1 MLFILYFCTSKQG
14 SMIQELK
21 VKNFLSFKDEVT
33 FSFEATKDTFAED
46 YQVVE
51 VVPGVRLLRFAMV
64 YGANASGKTN
74 LLKAF
79 EFLRAFWRKQASNV
93 EERTG
98 VVPFLFDR
106 VTPTEPTR
114 FEMVFYVGGVKY
126 HYLLELDENQ
136 VSLEKLC
143 YYKSVQPTMLF
154 VRKFK
159 DGKSEITYNP
169 SVIKLSMTEKE
180 KISLECL
187 KNMSFFAAIGKVNV
201 NLPDLYAVREWMVS
215 HFEKMIDPT
224 LSLTEAAEAQLSKD
238 DALRN
243 YLVNYFKNAS
253 FDISDIKTQAF
264 DIPAADFPFKIMTS
278 AQVNIKTYQTY
289 FEHSVENELE
299 NEKYKLP
306 IYLESYGTRRI
317 FGLATAIY
325 NIQKKNGFLMVDEI
339 EASLHPK
346 FLEKLLFEY
355 FKNKSQSQM
364 LVTIHDDSLLDLVN
378 DLVRKDSIWFTEK
391 KASGTSD
398 LYRLTDF
405 RGLNRLSSIRSAY
418 RLGRFGATMK

>member
-1 MLFILYFCTSKQG
+1 
-14 SMIQELK
+14 MIQEIK
-21 VKNFLSFKDEVT
+21 IKNFLSFKDEVT
-33 FSFEATKDTFAED
+33 FSFEATKDKFAEE

-64 YGANASGKTN
+64 YGANASGKSN

-79 EFLRAFWRKQASNV
+79 EFLRAFWQKQAKSV
-93 EERTG
+93 DDSTE
-98 VVPFLFDR
+98 VIPFLFDR
-106 VTPTEPTR
+106 TTPTEPSR
-114 FEMVFYVGGVKY
+114 FEMVFYVEGVKH

-136 VSLEKLC
+136 VSLEKLS

-159 DGKSEITYNP
+159 DGKSDITYNP

-187 KNMSFFAAIGKVNV
+187 KNMSFFAALGKVNV
-201 NLPDLYAVREWMVS
+201 NLPDLYAVRQWMVT
-215 HFEKMIDPT
+215 HLEKMIDPT
-224 LSLTEAAEAQLSKD
+224 LSLTGTAEARLAD
-238 DALRN
+238 DTVLRD
-243 YLVNYFKNAS
+243 YLVNYFRNTK
-253 FDISDIKTQAF
+253 FDISDIETKAVNVQKV
-264 DIPAADFPFKIMTS
+264 DFPSGILK
-278 AQVNIKTYQTY
+278 NITVKSYRTL
-289 FEHSVENELE
+289 FEHSITNDAGEET
-299 NEKYKLP
+299 YKLP
-306 IYLESYGTRRI
+306 LFLESYGTQRI

-325 NIQKKNGFLMVDEI
+325 DIQKKGGFLMVDEI

-346 FLEKLLFEY
+346 FLEKLLYEY
-355 FKNKSQSQM
+355 FKNESQSQM
-364 LVTIHDDSLLDLVN
+364 LVTIHDDSLLDLVD

>member
-1 MLFILYFCTSKQG
+1 
-14 SMIQELK
+14 MIQEIK
-21 VKNFLSFKDEVT
+21 IKNFLSFKDEVT
-33 FSFEATKDTFAED
+33 FSYEATKDKFAEE

-74 LLKAF
+74 LLIAF
-79 EFLRAFWRKQASNV
+79 KFLRDFWRKQASNV

-98 VVPFLFDR
+98 VIPFLFDR
-106 VTPTEPTR
+106 VTPTEPSR
-114 FEMVFYVGGVKY
+114 FELVFYVGGIKH

-143 YYKSVQPTMLF
+143 YYKSVHPTMLF

-159 DGKSEITYNP
+159 DGKSDITYNP

-187 KNMSFFAAIGKVNV
+187 KNMSFFAALGKVNV
-201 NLPDLYAVREWMVS
+201 NLPELYAVRDWMVS

-224 LSLTEAAEAQLSKD
+224 LSLTESAEAQLSEDVSLK
-238 DALRN
+238 N
-243 YLVNYFKNAS
+243 YLVDYFKNAN
-253 FDISDIKTQAF
+253 FDISNIETTVTEVSAANNPFNSIISKITIKQYH
-264 DIPAADFPFKIMTS
+264 TS
-278 AQVNIKTYQTY
+278 
-289 FEHSVENELE
+289 FEHLVKNEQE
-299 NEKYKLP
+299 NEKYNLP
-306 IYLESYGTRRI
+306 ISLESYGTRRI

-325 NIQKKNGFLMVDEI
+325 NIQKKNGFLLVDEI

-378 DLVRKDSIWFTEK
+378 DLIRKDSIWFTEK

>member
-1 MLFILYFCTSKQG
+1 
-14 SMIQELK
+14 MIQEIK
-21 VKNFLSFKDEVT
+21 IKNFLSFKDEVT
-33 FSFEATKDTFAED
+33 FSFEATKDKFAEE

-79 EFLRAFWRKQASNV
+79 EFLRAFWRKQANNV

-98 VVPFLFDR
+98 VIPFLFDR
-106 VTPTEPTR
+106 ATPGEPSR
-114 FEMVFYVGGVKY
+114 FEMVFYVGGVKH

-159 DGKSEITYNP
+159 DGKSDITYNP

-187 KNMSFFAAIGKVNV
+187 KNMSFFAALGKVNV
-201 NLPDLYAVREWMVS
+201 NLPELYAVRDWMVS

-224 LSLTEAAEAQLSKD
+224 LSLTESAEAQLSEDVSLK
-238 DALRN
+238 N
-243 YLVNYFKNAS
+243 YLVDYFKNAN
-253 FDISDIKTQAF
+253 FDISNIETTVTEVSSANNPFNSIISKITIKQYH
-264 DIPAADFPFKIMTS
+264 TS
-278 AQVNIKTYQTY
+278 
-289 FEHSVENELE
+289 FEHLVKNEQE
-299 NEKYKLP
+299 NEKYNLP
-306 IYLESYGTRRI
+306 ISLESYGTRRI

-325 NIQKKNGFLMVDEI
+325 NIQKKNGFLLVDEI

-378 DLVRKDSIWFTEK
+378 DLIRKDSIWFTEK

>member
-1 MLFILYFCTSKQG
+1 M
-14 SMIQELK
+14 
-21 VKNFLSFKDEVT
+21 T
-33 FSFEATKDTFAED
+33 FSFEATKDKFAEE

-64 YGANASGKTN
+64 YGANASGKSN

-79 EFLRAFWRKQASNV
+79 EFLRAFWQKQAKSV
-93 EERTG
+93 DDSTE
-98 VVPFLFDR
+98 VIPFLFDR
-106 VTPTEPTR
+106 TTPTEPSR
-114 FEMVFYVGGVKY
+114 FEMVFYVEGVKH

-159 DGKSEITYNP
+159 DGKSDITYNP

-187 KNMSFFAAIGKVNV
+187 KNMSFFAALGKVNV
-201 NLPDLYAVREWMVS
+201 NLPDLYAVRQWMVT
-215 HFEKMIDPT
+215 HLEKMIDPT
-224 LSLTEAAEAQLSKD
+224 LSLTGTAEARLAD
-238 DALRN
+238 DTVLRD
-243 YLVNYFKNAS
+243 YLVNYFRNTK
-253 FDISDIKTQAF
+253 FDISDIETKAVNVQKV
-264 DIPAADFPFKIMTS
+264 DFPSGILKSVT
-278 AQVNIKTYQTY
+278 VKTYRTL
-289 FEHSVENELE
+289 FEHSITNDAGKET
-299 NEKYKLP
+299 YKLP
-306 IYLESYGTRRI
+306 LFLESYGTQRI

-325 NIQKKNGFLMVDEI
+325 EIQKKGGFLMVDEI

-346 FLEKLLFEY
+346 FLEKLLYEF

-391 KASGTSD
+391 KKTGATD
-398 LYRLTDF
+398 LYSLVEF
-405 RGLNRLSSIRSAY
+405 KGLNRLSSIRSAY
-418 RLGRFGATMK
+418 RLGRFGATIY

>member
-1 MLFILYFCTSKQG
+1 
-14 SMIQELK
+14 MIQEIK
-21 VKNFLSFKDEVT
+21 IKNFLSFKDEVT
-33 FSFEATKDTFAED
+33 FSFEATKDKFAEE

-64 YGANASGKTN
+64 YGANASGKSN

-79 EFLRAFWRKQASNV
+79 EFLRAFWQKQAKSV
-93 EERTG
+93 DDSTE
-98 VVPFLFDR
+98 VIPFLFDR
-106 VTPTEPTR
+106 TTPTEPSR
-114 FEMVFYVGGVKY
+114 FELVFYVEGVKH

-159 DGKSEITYNP
+159 DGKSDITYNP

-187 KNMSFFAAIGKVNV
+187 KNMSFFAALGKVNV
-201 NLPDLYAVREWMVS
+201 NLPDLYAVRQWMVT
-215 HFEKMIDPT
+215 HLEKMIDPT
-224 LSLTEAAEAQLSKD
+224 LSLTGTAEARLAD
-238 DALRN
+238 DTVLRD
-243 YLVNYFKNAS
+243 YLVNYFRNTK
-253 FDISDIKTQAF
+253 FDISDIETKAVNVQKV
-264 DIPAADFPFKIMTS
+264 DFPSGILK
-278 AQVNIKTYQTY
+278 NITVKSYRTL
-289 FEHSVENELE
+289 FEHSITNDAGEET
-299 NEKYKLP
+299 YKLP
-306 IYLESYGTRRI
+306 LFLESYGTQRI

-325 NIQKKNGFLMVDEI
+325 DIQKKGGFLMVDEI

-346 FLEKLLFEY
+346 FLEKLLYEY
-355 FKNKSQSQM
+355 FKNESQSQM
-364 LVTIHDDSLLDLVN
+364 LVTIHDDSLLDLVD

>member
-1 MLFILYFCTSKQG
+1 
-14 SMIQELK
+14 MIQEIK
-21 VKNFLSFKDEVT
+21 IKNFLSFKDEVT
-33 FSFEATKDTFAED
+33 FSFEATKDKFAEE

-79 EFLRAFWRKQASNV
+79 EFLRAFWQKQAKSV
-93 EERTG
+93 DDSTE
-98 VVPFLFDR
+98 VIPFLFDR
-106 VTPTEPTR
+106 TTPTEPSR
-114 FEMVFYVGGVKY
+114 FEMVFYVEGVKH

-159 DGKSEITYNP
+159 DGKSDITYNP

-187 KNMSFFAAIGKVNV
+187 KNMSFFAALGKVNV
-201 NLPDLYAVREWMVS
+201 NLPDLYAVRQWMVT
-215 HFEKMIDPT
+215 HLEKMIDPT
-224 LSLTEAAEAQLSKD
+224 LSLTGTAEARLAD
-238 DALRN
+238 DTVLRD
-243 YLVNYFKNAS
+243 YLVNYFRNTK
-253 FDISDIKTQAF
+253 FDISDIETKAVNVQKV
-264 DIPAADFPFKIMTS
+264 DFPSGILK
-278 AQVNIKTYQTY
+278 NITVKSYRTL
-289 FEHSVENELE
+289 FEHSITNDAGEET
-299 NEKYKLP
+299 YKLP
-306 IYLESYGTRRI
+306 LFLESYGTQRI

-325 NIQKKNGFLMVDEI
+325 DIQKKGGFLMVDEI

-346 FLEKLLFEY
+346 FLEKLLYEY
-355 FKNKSQSQM
+355 FKNESQSQM
-364 LVTIHDDSLLDLVN
+364 LVTIHDDSLLDLVD

>member
-1 MLFILYFCTSKQG
+1 
-14 SMIQELK
+14 MIQEIK
-21 VKNFLSFKDEVT
+21 IKNFLSFKDEVT
-33 FSFEATKDTFAED
+33 FSFEATKDKFAEE

-64 YGANASGKTN
+64 YGANASGKSN

-79 EFLRAFWRKQASNV
+79 EFLRAFWQKQAKSV
-93 EERTG
+93 DDSTE
-98 VVPFLFDR
+98 VIPFLFDR
-106 VTPTEPTR
+106 TTPTEPSR
-114 FEMVFYVGGVKY
+114 FEMVFYVEGVKH

-159 DGKSEITYNP
+159 DGKSDITYNP

-187 KNMSFFAAIGKVNV
+187 KNMSFFAALGKVNV
-201 NLPDLYAVREWMVS
+201 NLPDLYAVRQWMVT
-215 HFEKMIDPT
+215 HLEKMIDPT
-224 LSLTEAAEAQLSKD
+224 LSLTGTAEARLAD
-238 DALRN
+238 DTVLRD
-243 YLVNYFKNAS
+243 YLVNYFRNTK
-253 FDISDIKTQAF
+253 FDISDIETKAVNVQKV
-264 DIPAADFPFKIMTS
+264 DFPSGILK
-278 AQVNIKTYQTY
+278 NITVKSYRTL
-289 FEHSVENELE
+289 FEHSITNDAGEET
-299 NEKYKLP
+299 YKLP
-306 IYLESYGTRRI
+306 LFLESYGTQRI

-325 NIQKKNGFLMVDEI
+325 DIQKKGGFLMVDEI

-346 FLEKLLFEY
+346 FLEKLLYEY
-355 FKNKSQSQM
+355 FKNESQSQM
-364 LVTIHDDSLLDLVN
+364 LVTIHDDSLLDLVD

>member
-1 MLFILYFCTSKQG
+1 
-14 SMIQELK
+14 MIQEIK
-21 VKNFLSFKDEVT
+21 IKNFLSFKDEVT
-33 FSFEATKDTFAED
+33 FSFEATKDKFAEE

-74 LLKAF
+74 LLIAF
-79 EFLRAFWRKQASNV
+79 KFLRDFWRKQASNV

-98 VVPFLFDR
+98 VIPFLFDR
-106 VTPTEPTR
+106 VTPTEPSR
-114 FEMVFYVGGVKY
+114 FELVFYVGGIKH

-136 VSLEKLC
+136 VTLEKLC

-159 DGKSEITYNP
+159 DGKSDITYNP

-187 KNMSFFAAIGKVNV
+187 KNMSFFAALGKVNV
-201 NLPDLYAVREWMVS
+201 NLPELYAVRDWMVS

-224 LSLTEAAEAQLSKD
+224 LSLTESAEAQLSEDVSLK
-238 DALRN
+238 N
-243 YLVNYFKNAS
+243 YLVDYFKNAN
-253 FDISDIKTQAF
+253 FDIYNIETTVTEVSSANNPFNSIISKITIKQYH
-264 DIPAADFPFKIMTS
+264 TS
-278 AQVNIKTYQTY
+278 
-289 FEHSVENELE
+289 FEHLVKNEQE
-299 NEKYKLP
+299 NEKYNLP
-306 IYLESYGTRRI
+306 ISLESYGTRRI

-325 NIQKKNGFLMVDEI
+325 NIQKKNGFLLVDEI

-378 DLVRKDSIWFTEK
+378 DLIRKDSIWFTEK